1 MAPTTVSAEECMD
14 LVRTVGAMRRGFA
27 QRLSPILQ
35 DRYGVD
41 MQLFVLLKRIEQGAA
56 HPGALARGAM
66 EPPSQITR
74 QIDKL
79 QALGFVVRTLD
90 REDSRRIRL
99 QLTEKARALLGSVDD
114 AVVSLIGPPLAELP
128 AADRKALIEGLRHIN
143 AWLLA

>member
-1 MAPTTVSAEECMD
+1 MALTTISAEECMD

-35 DRYGVD
+35 DRYGID
-41 MQLFVLLKRIEQGAA
+41 MHLFVLLKRVEQGVA
-56 HPGALARGAM
+56 HPGALARGAL

-79 QALGFVVRTLD
+79 QAQGFVVRTLD

-99 QLTEKARALLGSVDD
+99 ELTEKAHELLGSVDE
-114 AVVSLIGPPLAELP
+114 AVVSLIGPPLAQLS
-128 AADRKALIEGLRHIN
+128 ATDRKSLIDGLRHIN